1 MKKVMCIISDRQNNY
16 IFDIY
21 LIKEKRGKANIIN
34 KIPFGI
40 DKKDIVNIDNKLFEK
55 TVSDFRKLLYESLYE
70 AKFVNT
76 HLIISIDTKDIIR
89 ETINIP
95 DLSYKELKL
104 AIDIEISKRYNGE
117 YIKYISKRKKDDYW
131 LTKTMLLKKN
141 LKEFIDKVFLP
152 LPFNIKGISFLGEV
166 VFGYLYDDIK
176 TINNQNSIYVLDIQD
191 KYIISVVI
199 DGILMYTYTEEK
211 DKSIES
217 RIISLYKYYEK
228 DLKKVIYFYTN
239 SIVDFHRLKETLI
252 EKGFDVHEVIMKDRI
267 DINSLL
273 YRKNYDYEKI

>member
-1 MKKVMCIISDRQNNY
+1 MCIISDRQNNY

-40 DKKDIVNIDNKLFEK
+40 DKKDILNIDNKLFEK

-70 AKFVNT
+70 AKFINT
-76 HLIISIDTKDIIR
+76 HLIITIDTKDIIR
-89 ETINIP
+89 ETIKIP

-104 AIDIEISKRYNGE
+104 AIDVEISKRYNGD
-117 YIKYISKRKKDDYW
+117 YIKYVSKRKKDDFW
-131 LTKTMLLKKN
+131 LTKTILLKKN

-166 VFGYLYDDIK
+166 VYGYLHDDLMK
-176 TINNQNSIYVLDIQD
+176 ANKNFIYVLDTLD
-191 KYIISVVI
+191 KFIINVVI
-199 DGILMYTYTEEK
+199 DDFLMYTYTQDK
-211 DKSIES
+211 DKTIGL
-217 RIISLYKYYEK
+217 RIISLYKYFEK
-228 DLKKVIYFYTN
+228 ELNKTVYLYIYNNEDNQNLKSF
-239 SIVDFHRLKETLI
+239 LKEKEFELY
-252 EKGFDVHEVIMKDRI
+252 EVITKERI

>member
-1 MKKVMCIISDRQNNY
+1 M
-16 IFDIY
+16 
-21 LIKEKRGKANIIN
+21 
-34 KIPFGI
+34 
-40 DKKDIVNIDNKLFEK
+40 
-55 TVSDFRKLLYESLYE
+55 
-70 AKFVNT
+70 
-76 HLIISIDTKDIIR
+76 
-89 ETINIP
+89 
-95 DLSYKELKL
+95 
-104 AIDIEISKRYNGE
+104 
-117 YIKYISKRKKDDYW
+117 
-131 LTKTMLLKKN
+131 
-141 LKEFIDKVFLP
+141 
-152 LPFNIKGISFLGEV
+152 
-166 VFGYLYDDIK
+166 FGYLYDDIK